1 MMETFG
7 YDIHVHQLVA
17 QDLVVAQLAY
27 ALLVI
32 HNYQKGEESLKVKVF
47 QWVSVRWAIVPV
59 GEMIG

>member
-1 MMETFG
+1 MMEIFG

-17 QDLVVAQLAY
+17 QDLVVTQLAY